1 MAEVE
6 EVEEVDEVEEE
17 EEEGRL
23 VSKQQATNFSMCT
36 IFSISNHRTHI
47 CCEIYLSSNKFLS

>member
-1 MAEVE
+1 M
-6 EVEEVDEVEEE
+6 DEVEEE
-17 EEEGRL
+17 REEGRL

-47 CCEIYLSSNKFLS
+47 CCEIYLSSNKFLSLTF